1 MSSATGAICLDI
13 LKDAWSPALTIKTAL
28 LSVQVLLTVPE
39 PDDPQDAVVANMF
52 KGNIAEYNAT
62 ARAWTEMHAGGAGGS
77 ATSGAGAGD
86 ALRPSEPA
94 PPSAQVR
101 PTTTMHENRFACSL
115 ARHSHRHRT
124 NKRLHLIAPHATF
137 VHLNRYSA

>member
-1 MSSATGAICLDI
+1 VSSATGAICLDI

-52 KGNIAEYNAT
+52 KANIAEYNAT
-62 ARAWTEMHAGGAGGS
+62 ARAWTEMHAGGTCGSGVGGS
-77 ATSGAGAGD
+77 EAGHSQG
-86 ALRPSEPA
+86 PSEPA

-101 PTTTMHENRFACSL
+101 STTTMHMSRL
-115 ARHSHRHRT
+115 AYPLVRHSHRHRT
-124 NKRLHLIAPHATF
+124 N
-137 VHLNRYSA
+137 